1 MIDPTQRN
9 LIANQAHEDAIAF
22 LSQPN
27 VNSKRFCDPQTQAE
41 EHARLPAL
49 SLFVTNLT
57 GATVVPFKK
66 LPHPNFASWLFSVS
80 ESDMAIYLDQRQMLV
95 WQQQT
100 GSDVQT
106 QQIRSI
112 LHELGHLR
120 LAPRLM
126 EGPTATF
133 APHATANEEENAWAY
148 AMIFL
153 ALVLGDYCLN
163 ARQHPHNCDDTPKV
177 RL

>member
-1 MIDPTQRN
+1 MIDPADRTRIVQ
-9 LIANQAHEDAIAF
+9 QAYEDAVAF

-27 VNSKRFCDPQTQAE
+27 VNSKRFCDPQTKAE

-49 SLFVTNLT
+49 NLFVANLT

-66 LPHPNFASWLFSVS
+66 LPHPNFASWLFSVAP
-80 ESDMAIYLDQRQMLV
+80 ENMAIYLDQRQMVV

-100 GSDVQT
+100 GATVQT

-112 LHELGHLR
+112 AHELGHLR
-120 LAPRLM
+120 LAPRLQN
-126 EGPTATF
+126 GPLATF
-133 APHATANEEENAWAY
+133 APHATANEEENAWVY
-148 AMIFL
+148 AMMFL
-153 ALVLGDYCLN
+153 ALVLGDYCFS

-177 RL
+177 QI